1 MNPLE
6 EHKVKENV
14 DKVGKKVHVEHY
26 FLSKACK
33 LKKLCLTRGHFS
45 AKKAFLMFLV
55 LK

>member
-14 DKVGKKVHVEHY
+14 DKVVKKVHVEHY

-33 LKKLCLTRGHFS
+33 LKKIHLTRGH
-45 AKKAFLMFLV
+45 LV
-55 LK
+55 LKRHF

>member
-6 EHKVKENV
+6 EHKVKENG
-14 DKVGKKVHVEHY
+14 DKVVKKVHVEHY

-33 LKKLCLTRGHFS
+33 LKKNTSHKRSFS
-45 AKKAFLMFLV
+45 VKKAFLMFLV